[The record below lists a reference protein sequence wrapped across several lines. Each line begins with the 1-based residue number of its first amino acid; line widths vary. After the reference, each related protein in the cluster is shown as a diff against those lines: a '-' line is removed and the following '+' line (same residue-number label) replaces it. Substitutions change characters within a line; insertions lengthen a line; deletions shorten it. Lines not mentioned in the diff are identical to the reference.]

1 MLQQNGTITFVPEL
15 MSLIESF
22 LEEYEST
29 EGALHND
36 LERGLVISYILGVM
50 HCELSTIWD
59 GLDQVGAFG
68 EVHPRSVFETCA
80 NGTEATLRQR
90 RARILAEIERHG
102 WFATLNESS

>member
-22 LEEYEST
+22 LEEYENT

-50 HCELSTIWD
+50 HCELDTIWD
-59 GLDQVGAFG
+59 ALDQVGAFG
-68 EVHPRSVFETCA
+68 DVAPRAVFETCA
-80 NGTEATLRQR
+80 DGAEAALSQR
-90 RARILAEIERHG
+90 RAHILAEIERHG
-102 WFATLNESS
+102 WFATLRESS